1 MEDTVGHGA
10 AVNAVFVFF
19 RKPRGK
25 DNIIHVFIR
34 RNLSCNNFPHKKR
47 LKDFLC
53 EGKSMSTSILML
65 VMFKSPLP
73 FFLELYQ
80 EVYSISLF
88 PYTAP

>member
-25 DNIIHVFIR
+25 DNIIHLFIR
-34 RNLSCNNFPHKKR
+34 RNLSCNNFPHKKDLR
-47 LKDFLC
+47 TSFVK
-53 EGKSMSTSILML
+53 ENQMSTSILML